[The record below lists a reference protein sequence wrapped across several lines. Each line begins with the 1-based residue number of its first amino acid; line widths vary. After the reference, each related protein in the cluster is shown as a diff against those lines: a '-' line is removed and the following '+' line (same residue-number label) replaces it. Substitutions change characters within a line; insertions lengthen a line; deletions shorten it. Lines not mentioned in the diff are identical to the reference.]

1 MSCSNQIICYTSP
14 HLSLHVPFFFLLIIL
29 THCYVIV
36 YSFYYPPLQAYLQ
49 YKKSLSNIIHLSHRQ
64 IRIYLTVS
72 KMEFKYFIQYSTKMR
87 IDHFQINTHYRFLN
101 KHRHKSKD
109 FHISSYELIEYVFS
123 KLSHNSFEICLSKNL

>member
-64 IRIYLTVS
+64 IQIFLTVRYIGIWRFDCRRQSATKLQVFVRKQSVNS
-72 KMEFKYFIQYSTKMR
+72 KSTKYF
-87 IDHFQINTHYRFLN
+87 
-101 KHRHKSKD
+101 
-109 FHISSYELIEYVFS
+109 SSLYDLRQLQNFRRKYIVSEE
-123 KLSHNSFEICLSKNL
+123 NA

>member
-64 IRIYLTVS
+64 IQVCLTIYIDAKIDPKVS
-72 KMEFKYFIQYSTKMR
+72 YYDYIIAYLYPFVSFQRREFTISQ
-87 IDHFQINTHYRFLN
+87 HFQIANLFVSKEIGLYLNLSSGIFL
-101 KHRHKSKD
+101 
-109 FHISSYELIEYVFS
+109 V
-123 KLSHNSFEICLSKNL
+123 

>member
-64 IRIYLTVS
+64 IQIHACVQSFCKTESCALLFAIYLNCFCCKQS
-72 KMEFKYFIQYSTKMR
+72 SSFST
-87 IDHFQINTHYRFLN
+87 IAIN
-101 KHRHKSKD
+101 
-109 FHISSYELIEYVFS
+109 VFGKFS
-123 KLSHNSFEICLSKNL
+123 ATCIHLSQT